1 MDSTTPNN
9 NTPTNNQNTPPQNP
23 PNPPT
28 NNGGGGGSGGEPPYD
43 PPTPPPEDNGD
54 ECECPEYPPC
64 PEPIEE
70 PECQPTFVPI
80 TLEIAPIVDVL
91 VNKPK
96 VCLINKAKCKPCF
109 FLDKKK

>member
-1 MDSTTPNN
+1 MDPTTPT
-9 NTPTNNQNTPPQNP
+9 TPTDPTTTLPE
-23 PNPPT
+23 NPPT
-28 NNGGGGGSGGEPPYD
+28 NNENDNGGEPPYD

-64 PEPIEE
+64 PTPIEE

-96 VCLINKAKCKPCF
+96 VCLVNKAKCKPCF